1 MIENLEKIC
10 LLIIDMQYD
19 FVEKKSPLYVNTC
32 EDIIPNIKKIL
43 EKCREKNLP
52 RIFVKREHRKSGID
66 IDKGRYELFKKEN
79 GILVENT
86 IGSQI
91 VEELRPLDN
100 EIVVIKRRFS
110 AFFGTE
116 LELILKRLD
125 IKTLVLT
132 GIQTPNCIRATA
144 FDAISYDYDVIVIS
158 DATKSKSEEIQISNL
173 KDLIDVNIR
182 VIKTTEF
189 LNMIKL
195 YIP

>member
-1 MIENLEKIC
+1 MIENLERIC

-19 FVEKKSPLYVNTC
+19 FVDKNSPLYVNNC
-32 EDIIPNIKKIL
+32 EYIIPNIKAIL
-43 EKCREKNLP
+43 EKFREKNLH

-86 IGSQI
+86 MGSQI
-91 VEELRPLDN
+91 VEELKPLDN

-189 LNMIKL
+189 LNMIK
-195 YIP
+195 

>member
-1 MIENLEKIC
+1 MIENLERIC

-19 FVEKKSPLYVNTC
+19 FVDKKSPLYVNSC
-32 EDIIPNIKKIL
+32 EYIIPNIKAIL
-43 EKCREKNLP
+43 EKFREKNLP

-86 IGSQI
+86 MGSQI
-91 VEELRPLDN
+91 VEELKPLDN

-173 KDLIDVNIR
+173 KDLVDVNIR

-189 LNMIKL
+189 LNMIK
-195 YIP
+195 